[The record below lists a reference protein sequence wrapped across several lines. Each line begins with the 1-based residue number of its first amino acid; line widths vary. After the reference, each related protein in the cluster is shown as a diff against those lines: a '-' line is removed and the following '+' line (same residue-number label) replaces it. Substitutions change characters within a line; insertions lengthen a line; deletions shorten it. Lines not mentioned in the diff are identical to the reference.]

1 MNVLQRTW
9 YRVNVGIFWKEK
21 DLRYPTPSS
30 LKLKL
35 GDFFF
40 FLDVDSSDTSQALG
54 KEHGNNLPEKIYYSG
69 KSQPLHVV
77 RKVGAENVCAGSGR
91 CLFQNLCVCVCVC
104 VCVFQ
109 KSISIKRKGLSP
121 IWAWRGYVHYG
132 KYLAMGSGKNGVR
145 DTVHPNQHI

>member
-1 MNVLQRTW
+1 MEGKGSQISNTFFFKVEI
-9 YRVNVGIFWKEK
+9 G
-21 DLRYPTPSS
+21 
-30 LKLKL
+30 
-35 GDFFF
+35 GFFF

-104 VCVFQ
+104 VCVCF
-109 KSISIKRKGLSP
+109 KK
-121 IWAWRGYVHYG
+121 A
-132 KYLAMGSGKNGVR
+132 LASREKDFPQSWHGGVMYIMGN
-145 DTVHPNQHI
+145 T

>member
-1 MNVLQRTW
+1 MEGKGSQISNS
-9 YRVNVGIFWKEK
+9 F
-21 DLRYPTPSS
+21 
-30 LKLKL
+30 LKVEI
-35 GDFFF
+35 GGFFF
-40 FLDVDSSDTSQALG
+40 FLDVDSSDSSQALG
-54 KEHGNNLPEKIYYSG
+54 KEHGNNLPEKINHSG

-91 CLFQNLCVCVCVC
+91 CLFQNFVC

-145 DTVHPNQHI
+145 DTAPPNQHI